1 MQILLACAKDMK
13 PVSHATPTVKTV
25 PLFQQEAEANAL
37 EMMKYSAEELAEMMK
52 TNRQIG
58 ALNKMRYTTFL
69 EPEPKLAAVLS
80 YTGIAYK
87 HLRAEDFS
95 ADDFAFA
102 QKHLWI
108 TSFLYG
114 LLRPLDRIKNY
125 RLEGYIR
132 LPKHQDQ
139 RMFDYWKP
147 LLTDVLI
154 ESAKQDDGILL
165 NLASEEMKG
174 LFDWHRIKCEIKV
187 IEVDFMVLKGDT
199 LKTVVVYAKMCRGAM
214 ARYVIKNKLQ
224 DIESIKTFEY
234 EGFCYNPVESTVNNL
249 VFSAG

>member
-13 PVSHATPTVKTV
+13 ALSQATPAVKTM

-37 EMMKYSAEELAEMMK
+37 EMMKYSAEELAEIMK

-58 ALNKMRYTTFL
+58 ALNKLRYATFL
-69 EPEPKLAAVLS
+69 EPEPKLAAILS

-87 HLRAEDFS
+87 HLKAEDFGT
-95 ADDFAFA
+95 DDFAFA
-102 QKHLWI
+102 QVHLWI

-147 LLTDVLI
+147 LLTDILI
-154 ESAKQDDGILL
+154 DFVKQDDGILL
-165 NLASEEMKG
+165 NLASEEMKR
-174 LFDWHRIKCEIKV
+174 LFNWHRIKRETRV
-187 IEVDFMVLKGDT
+187 IEVDFMVLKGGI

-214 ARYVIKNKLQ
+214 TRYIIKNRLQ
-224 DIESIKTFEY
+224 DVESIKTFEY
-234 EGFCYNPVESTVNNL
+234 ESFCYNPIESTTDRL

>member
-13 PVSHATPTVKTV
+13 ALSQATPAVKTV

-37 EMMKYSAEELAEMMK
+37 EMMKYSAEELAEIMK

-58 ALNKMRYTTFL
+58 ALNKLRYATFL
-69 EPEPKLAAVLS
+69 EPEPKLAAILS

-87 HLRAEDFS
+87 HLRAEDFGT
-95 ADDFAFA
+95 DDFAFA
-102 QKHLWI
+102 QVHLWI

-147 LLTDVLI
+147 LLTDILI
-154 ESAKQDDGILL
+154 DFVKQDDGILL
-165 NLASEEMKG
+165 NLASEEMKR
-174 LFDWHRIKCEIKV
+174 LFNWHRIKRETRV
-187 IEVDFMVLKGDT
+187 IEVDFVVLKGGI

-214 ARYVIKNKLQ
+214 TRYIIKNRLQ
-224 DIESIKTFEY
+224 DVESIKTFEY
-234 EGFCYNPVESTVNNL
+234 ESFCYNPIESTTDSL